1 MLRKI
6 DWHSIAMIF
15 YWIFILIWIFF
26 VLSFFSAPGG
36 VLGGLIS
43 LVLSQIT
50 PKYVTVFMNTFS
62 LVGAYVVTRLLLSFR
77 ISWKTAQA
85 EAYGVL
91 WVIWVALTVMALLGA
106 RCDIYVFCADDASS
120 SQSECEIDWD
130 RQGFHC
136 R

>member
-43 LVLSQIT
+43 LVFSQIT

-106 RCDIYVFCADDASS
+106 RCDIYVFCADDVAFP
-120 SQSECEIDWD
+120 QT
-130 RQGFHC
+130 C
-136 R
+136 RHFS

>member
-36 VLGGLIS
+36 VLGVLIS
-43 LVLSQIT
+43 LVFSQIT

-130 RQGFHC
+130 RQG
-136 R
+136 